1 MKLSRNSIC
10 VLLIVIFHVVGLTGF
25 LIPAFNGLFKQLVPF
40 HLLLMLSLMIFSQPE
55 KSYWFYVFLVVT
67 YIAGYTIELVGVHTG
82 MIFGEYSYGGTL
94 GLKLAEIPLMIG
106 VNWILVIYSAGM
118 LLRQIGL
125 KNNVLAAAV
134 GSVLVTLL
142 DFIIEPVAIRF
153 DYWAWKTNDIPLQ
166 NYIAWYLFSF
176 ALLYLFARLPF
187 KKHNP
192 AAPVLF
198 ITQFLFF
205 LILLS
210 MDS

>member
-1 MKLSRNSIC
+1 MRLSRTLIYIS
-10 VLLIVIFHVVGLTGF
+10 LIVIFHVVGLTGF

-40 HLLLMLSLMIFSQPE
+40 HLLLMLFLMIFSQPE
-55 KSYWFYVFLVVT
+55 KNSSFYIFLVIT
-67 YIAGYTIELVGVHTG
+67 YIAGYTIELIGVHTG

-94 GLKLAEIPLMIG
+94 GLKLVQIPLMIG

-118 LLRQIGL
+118 LVQSIGI
-125 KNNVLAAAV
+125 KNTVLAAAV

-142 DFIIEPVAIRF
+142 DFVIEPVAIRF
-153 DYWAWKTNDIPLQ
+153 DYWAWNTNDIPLQ

-176 ALLYLFARLPF
+176 ALLYLFVRLPF

-205 LILLS
+205 LILLT
-210 MDS
+210 MDN